1 MLQGKLGDAKVSK
14 DFEGVFVERKWQASI
29 EVVIEHIIFTTI
41 CFVVRSKTRK
51 ELPKQ
56 RDRFNDIVFPEK
68 TAQMAELPIH
78 INENK

>member
-51 ELPKQ
+51 ELPK
-56 RDRFNDIVFPEK
+56 
-68 TAQMAELPIH
+68 
-78 INENK
+78 